1 MNNKHQYT
9 KKFKELPASIKLPS
23 NDPSAIYQ
31 DSMWTF
37 KLSNMQ
43 EKDQIGLLGNI
54 CPRMGS
60 LSKDLDKL
68 KKQVTVLTYD
78 MHVKLGLKTDEIF
91 FEEFN
96 RKVENLCDC
105 LRDILTK
112 REIPYGLYRAVCEYK
127 CARYFAE
134 GSTNVYT
141 PMLWAAKDLMD
152 AANPY
157 SKWGAYAIEWNKLN
171 FPDQVE
177 FWNERLN
184 DDSDSE

>member
-1 MNNKHQYT
+1 MNDNHLCT

-54 CPRMGS
+54 CSRMGS
-60 LSKDLDKL
+60 LSKDLDEL
-68 KKQVTVLTYD
+68 KKQVTVLTHN
-78 MHVKLGLKTDEIF
+78 MHVKLGLQTDEIF
-91 FEEFN
+91 FKEFDQ
-96 RKVENLCDC
+96 KVENLCGC
-105 LRDILTK
+105 LRDTILTK
-112 REIPYGLYRAVCEYK
+112 KEIPCGLYQAACEYK
-127 CARYFAE
+127 CAWYFAD
-134 GSTNVYT
+134 GSTDVYT

-152 AANPY
+152 AANPC
-157 SKWGAYAIEWNKLN
+157 SEWGAYAIEWNKLN

-184 DDSDSE
+184 DDSE